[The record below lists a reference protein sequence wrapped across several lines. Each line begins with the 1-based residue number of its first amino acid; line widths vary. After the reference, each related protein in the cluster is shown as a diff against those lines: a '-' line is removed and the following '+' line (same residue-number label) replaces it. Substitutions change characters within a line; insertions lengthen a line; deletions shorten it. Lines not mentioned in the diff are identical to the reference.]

1 METATAKDAQIT
13 GIDIS
18 TFLVKDADR
27 AIKFWR
33 DTMGLKPSHVF
44 EGKGAEF
51 ILNDGSTFGIWKMD
65 DDSWRPGSGIMFAV
79 PDIKHAVEYYRARGV
94 QVSEPE
100 ESPVCHMAFAEDSE
114 GNHFIIHQ
122 RKDVAV

>member
-1 METATAKDAQIT
+1 METTTTQDVQIT

-27 AIKFWR
+27 AIAFWR
-33 DTMGLKPSHVF
+33 DKIGLRPTKVF

-51 ILNDGSTFGIWKMD
+51 ELADGSTFGIWKMD
-65 DDSWRPGSGIMFAV
+65 DDSWQPGSGIMFAV
-79 PDIKHAVEYYRARGV
+79 PDIRRAIEYYRARGV
-94 QVSEPE
+94 QVSDPD

-114 GNHFIIHQ
+114 GNHFILHQ
-122 RKDVAV
+122 RK